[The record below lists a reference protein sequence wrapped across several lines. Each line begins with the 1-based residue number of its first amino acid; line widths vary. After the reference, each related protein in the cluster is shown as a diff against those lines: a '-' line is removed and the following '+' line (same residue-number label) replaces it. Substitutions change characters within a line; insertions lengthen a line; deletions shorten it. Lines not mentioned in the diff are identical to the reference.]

1 MYNVAGLYTYFI
13 WNMEDDITGS
23 RKLPNRISRHWNET
37 SQYNGETRYS
47 TKIDLR
53 QELLIGTFLRFF
65 FLTKKNTSKTR
76 IQIGEQKIQRLFIF
90 FLIWNKSLR
99 WTNVGSHRTYS
110 VSGDSRVSLPTNY
123 NPPWQI
129 LRFAIG
135 KNEGKATFNYILS
148 SHFSGK
154 TDKRTRKWLC
164 VLTNYLPDCYSARS
178 CFSVKERL
186 PI

>member
-1 MYNVAGLYTYFI
+1 MYNVAGIYTYFI

-65 FLTKKNTSKTR
+65 FLTKTNTSKTR
-76 IQIGEQKIQRLFIF
+76 IQICEQKIPRLFIF

-99 WTNVGSHRTYS
+99 WTNAVATEHI
-110 VSGDSRVSLPTNY
+110 VSAVTVEFLSRLIIIRPGRSYVSLSERTKEKLLLITSYPRIF
-123 NPPWQI
+123 PAKQI
-129 LRFAIG
+129 KEQESDFA
-135 KNEGKATFNYILS
+135 
-148 SHFSGK
+148 
-154 TDKRTRKWLC
+154 C
-164 VLTNYLPDCYSARS
+164 
-178 CFSVKERL
+178 
-186 PI
+186 

>member
-76 IQIGEQKIQRLFIF
+76 IQICEQKIPRLFIF
-90 FLIWNKSLR
+90 FFNLKQISTMNKR
-99 WTNVGSHRTYS
+99 GSHRTYS

>member
-1 MYNVAGLYTYFI
+1 M
-13 WNMEDDITGS
+13 
-23 RKLPNRISRHWNET
+23 KRHNIMARLGT
-37 SQYNGETRYS
+37 SS

-53 QELLIGTFLRFF
+53 QELLIGTLLRFF
-65 FLTKKNTSKTR
+65 FQLR
-76 IQIGEQKIQRLFIF
+76 QILVKHAYIYVYRKYHVCLFF
-90 FLIWNKSLR
+90 FNLKQILR

>member
-65 FLTKKNTSKTR
+65 FLTKTNTSKTR
-76 IQIGEQKIQRLFIF
+76 IQICEQKIPRLFIF
-90 FLIWNKSLR
+90 FLIWNKFYDEQ
-99 WTNVGSHRTYS
+99 TS
-110 VSGDSRVSLPTNY
+110 VATEHIVSAVTVEFLSRLIIIRPGRSYVSLSERTKEKLLLITSYPRIF
-123 NPPWQI
+123 PAKQI
-129 LRFAIG
+129 KEQESDFA
-135 KNEGKATFNYILS
+135 
-148 SHFSGK
+148 
-154 TDKRTRKWLC
+154 C
-164 VLTNYLPDCYSARS
+164 
-178 CFSVKERL
+178 
-186 PI
+186 

>member
-65 FLTKKNTSKTR
+65 FLTKTNTSKTR
-76 IQIGEQKIQRLFIF
+76 IHICVQKIPRLFIF
-90 FLIWNKSLR
+90 FLIWNKFYDEQ
-99 WTNVGSHRTYS
+99 TS
-110 VSGDSRVSLPTNY
+110 VATEHIASAVTVEFLSRLIIIRPGRSYVSLSERTKEKLLLITSYPRIF
-123 NPPWQI
+123 PAKQI
-129 LRFAIG
+129 KEQESDFA
-135 KNEGKATFNYILS
+135 
-148 SHFSGK
+148 
-154 TDKRTRKWLC
+154 C
-164 VLTNYLPDCYSARS
+164 
-178 CFSVKERL
+178 
-186 PI
+186 